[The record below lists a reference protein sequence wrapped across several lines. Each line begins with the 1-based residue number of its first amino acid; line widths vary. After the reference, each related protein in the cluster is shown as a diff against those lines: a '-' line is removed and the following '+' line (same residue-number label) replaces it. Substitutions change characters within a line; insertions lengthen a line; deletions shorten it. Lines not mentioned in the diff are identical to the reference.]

1 MIVRVGTHTH
11 STTCV
16 LSGLAMLAEV
26 RAQPFVWAKP
36 GAES

>member
-1 MIVRVGTHTH
+1 MIVRAGTHTH

-26 RAQPFVWAKP
+26 QTQRFV
-36 GAES
+36 